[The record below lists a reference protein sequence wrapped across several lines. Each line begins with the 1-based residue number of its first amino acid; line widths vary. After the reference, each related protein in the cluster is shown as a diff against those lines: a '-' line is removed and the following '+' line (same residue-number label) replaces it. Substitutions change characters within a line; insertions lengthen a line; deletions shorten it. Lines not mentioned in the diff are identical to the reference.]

1 MVDFARRSPGKW
13 VGLAIALTAGVV
25 CLCAL
30 AASLVMAANWEGWL
44 SKPTAAGSPQAVIS
58 PSAQTPGQTS
68 LNKPVRPT
76 SGPPIGQGGWPLS
89 DVPMPA
95 EADLGTLIGS
105 PEAFSVITDQD
116 FGEVLAF
123 YQDEMEALG
132 WTKVSYGTRITDDGA
147 ELQYRNDIYHATV
160 ILARIPFIGTLV
172 EIQMRAL

>member
-1 MVDFARRSPGKW
+1 VELAGRSQGFW
-13 VGLAIALTAGVV
+13 VGLAVALAAGAI

-30 AASLVMAANWEGWL
+30 PTSLWIATGRGGWL
-44 SKPTAAGSPQAVIS
+44 GGPADATQAEPS
-58 PSAQTPGQTS
+58 PSMQTPGQMPPT
-68 LNKPVRPT
+68 KPT
-76 SGPPIGQGGWPLS
+76 SSAAGVSNAGVVWPLS
-89 DVPMPA
+89 NVPMPA
-95 EADLGTLIGS
+95 EAELGTLLGS
-105 PEAFSVITDQD
+105 SDDFSVITDQD